1 MSTLS
6 RPVILTLAVAACLS
20 AGGCGGGRREPS
32 LVPQPDVD
40 MDAELLSKF
49 YDEVQEYVRLRQEA
63 SKMVPAM
70 GVGASA
76 EEIGAHQKAIADVI
90 RVLRAGAK
98 RGDIFKPKVSEAFR
112 RILEREVHGPEGPE
126 IVKEL
131 GDGNPKVEGVPKPSN
146 PTQEVKK
153 PIVLEVNGF
162 YSDEAPFSS
171 VPPSLLMKMPQLP
184 EQVRYRFVGR
194 TLILRDTDA
203 NVILDF
209 IPDIVP
215 DKSLPR

>member
-6 RPVILTLAVAACLS
+6 RSVVLHLALAAGLA
-20 AGGCGGGRREPS
+20 AGGCASARPEPS

-40 MDAELLSKF
+40 MDAELLAKF

-63 SKMVPAM
+63 STMVPTV

-90 RVLRAGAK
+90 LVLRGGAK

-112 RILEREVHGPEGPE
+112 RIIEREVHGPEGPE
-126 IVKEL
+126 IVKEI
-131 GDGNPKVEGVPKPSN
+131 GDGNPRVEGVPKPSN
-146 PTQEVKK
+146 PTQEVKM
-153 PIVLEVNGF
+153 PIVLKVNGY
-162 YSDEAPFSS
+162 YSEEAPFSS

-215 DKSLPR
+215 DKSIPR